1 MKCITFPGSA
11 KLAGVAAMLERLG
24 FDTDDRSITLGM
36 RAPWLFLYDQGRFMA
51 GASLCQPRWVNL
63 YLTPLGFR
71 MTEKLLN
78 KTEIPAYLRSCETAM
93 LSLTVM
99 KNVHPPVVYTGYADG
114 RYRFVNLK
122 PENSNEPD
130 SLSLTGGML
139 GRRLADQSA
148 VLTVEKCPP
157 AEAEIVPL
165 LVESLK
171 TLARYQSEMLETLDA
186 VVTRKEFLTL
196 SKTHLK
202 ALLQDM
208 LPMAELIDDAVL
220 TEELCLLNHDYR
232 HVFSH
237 HGPDT
242 VRLGDRLP
250 RSAICRCI
258 SWMRENIIDQLYEQG
273 LTDPEVEHLLKTNNL

>member
-99 KNVHPPVVYTGYADG
+99 KNVHHPVVYTGYADG
-114 RYRFVNLK
+114 RYRFENLK

-130 SLSLTGGML
+130 SLSLTVGML

-157 AEAEIVPL
+157 AEADIVPL

-171 TLARYQSEMLETLDA
+171 ALAKYQAEMLETLDA

-232 HVFSH
+232 HVFSL

-242 VRLGDRLP
+242 IRLGDRLP